1 MNWFYALNGEQQGP
15 VTSEQLDQLLGQ
27 GVINDATLVWREGL
41 ATWQPLA
48 SARPASTVP
57 PVPAD
62 AAAGTNPAPPVGGTV
77 RCAECQGLFPE
88 SEVARFGDQAVCA
101 GCKPRFLQRLAEGLP
116 PPRPTAGRSVNEI
129 LGQRLELNLN
139 RHWTRAWQVL
149 GQRPVFLLAMLA
161 VGYLIIMAASAIPI
175 LSLVAPILVQGPL
188 LGGMFLVLLR
198 LLRGQ
203 AAEFGNLFDGF
214 RRGYWQLVL
223 VQLVQTLITAALVV
237 PIALVGVTPLVVA
250 FIQAQQSG
258 QSPLAGLGIPLI
270 ALSVVSFLAM
280 MVVGLLAGAT
290 WMFSIPLVADRGMQ
304 FWPAM
309 ELSRKLAWRRLGT
322 VVLFVV
328 ALGLLNLAGMLVACV
343 GLLVTGP
350 VSALMAA
357 SFFDDA
363 AGDLNPDKA

>member
-1 MNWFYALNGEQQGP
+1 
-15 VTSEQLDQLLGQ
+15 
-27 GVINDATLVWREGL
+27 
-41 ATWQPLA
+41 
-48 SARPASTVP
+48 
-57 PVPAD
+57 
-62 AAAGTNPAPPVGGTV
+62 
-77 RCAECQGLFPE
+77 
-88 SEVARFGDQAVCA
+88 
-101 GCKPRFLQRLAEGLP
+101 
-116 PPRPTAGRSVNEI
+116 
-129 LGQRLELNLN
+129 
-139 RHWTRAWQVL
+139 
-149 GQRPVFLLAMLA
+149 
-161 VGYLIIMAASAIPI
+161 VGYLIMMAASAIPI

-203 AAEFGNLFDGF
+203 SAEFGNLFDGF
-214 RRGYWQLVL
+214 RSGYWQLVL
-223 VQLVQTLITAALVV
+223 VQLVQTIITAALIV
-237 PIALVGVTPLVVA
+237 PIALVGVAPLVIA

-350 VSALMAA
+350 ISALMAA

-363 AGDLNPDKA
+363 AGDLNPEKA